1 MRRFLSLLAVC
12 ALSLIPVVASAADQW
27 GPLAL
32 PNPFMAPLGLASMHN
47 DAESSNTEPLA
58 GPGPRFV
65 GVDGYS
71 LLAACPTVVQGHD
84 ELVLALCT
92 AVLGEAPTVYLI
104 DPRGLLPAPVSLAK
118 LKLTKGSLLGG
129 VYAYL
134 DNNDNMVVID
144 GSNHLFRIGHAKSGP
159 LGGWKLTINQST
171 DLSSVIAS
179 GDSSIGLVPDY
190 QGNVWF
196 ATANGVVGIAKTSGG
211 ISSLQLPAGE
221 QVANSISSSP
231 SGRVAVATTFALY
244 ELIAD
249 GAGNPQVLWRA
260 AYDRGP
266 ARKPGQLSWGTG
278 STPVYFGPG
287 SGADYLT
294 IVDNASPQV
303 HALVFRSGTG
313 QLVCEQ
319 PVLTQGG
326 PGSENGPIGIGR
338 SVFVAST
345 YGYPYP
351 SVPAN
356 APPAVPPTA
365 PFVGGMT
372 RVDVDDPGC
381 HTVWDNQ
388 ARSSAVP
395 HLSTADGYIYTFTRV
410 GPAKTTPLDGF
421 AYTVI
426 DPDTGDIKAHQL
438 LTGSIVN
445 DTLQI
450 SPLILMDGK
459 LMQGNLTGIMRIYA
473 FRL

>member
-1 MRRFLSLLAVC
+1 M
-12 ALSLIPVVASAADQW
+12 
-27 GPLAL
+27 
-32 PNPFMAPLGLASMHN
+32 
-47 DAESSNTEPLA
+47 
-58 GPGPRFV
+58 
-65 GVDGYS
+65 
-71 LLAACPTVVQGHD
+71 
-84 ELVLALCT
+84 
-92 AVLGEAPTVYLI
+92 
-104 DPRGLLPAPVSLAK
+104 
-118 LKLTKGSLLGG
+118 
-129 VYAYL
+129 
-134 DNNDNMVVID
+134 
-144 GSNHLFRIGHAKSGP
+144 
-159 LGGWKLTINQST
+159 
-171 DLSSVIAS
+171 
-179 GDSSIGLVPDY
+179 
-190 QGNVWF
+190 
-196 ATANGVVGIAKTSGG
+196 
-211 ISSLQLPAGE
+211 
-221 QVANSISSSP
+221 
-231 SGRVAVATTFALY
+231 
-244 ELIAD
+244 D

-278 STPVYFGPG
+278 STPVYFGPT

-303 HALVFRSGTG
+303 HALIYRSGSG

-356 APPAVPPTA
+356 APPAVPATA

-381 HTVWDNQ
+381 HTVWDNK
-388 ARSSAVP
+388 ARSAAVP

-410 GPAKTTPLDGF
+410 GPDKTTPLDGF

-426 DPDTGDIKAHQL
+426 DPDTGDVKAHQL
-438 LTGSIVN
+438 LTDSVVN

-450 SPLILMDGK
+450 SPLILRDGK
-459 LMQGNLTGIMRIYA
+459 LLQGNLTGIMRISA
-473 FRL
+473 LRR